1 MSDKLSQEEI
11 DTLTGQPD
19 LSELDPLKESFNAC
33 LDMASET
40 LSSITNISP
49 ITYEEPVIEML
60 KANEFSFNNGD
71 VLIRIGLKS
80 GLSGYSYLNL
90 DNSCCQSVAASMTG
104 TDDASQLSEEIV
116 HSALCEAMN
125 QTMGS
130 ICTTLSRSLN
140 DTIDITT
147 PDVLINNSLTLDN
160 IFNGAFKQD
169 TNICKISYSLALGD
183 LKASMIF
190 VFILNTAKSA
200 SFKIKTTESKNL
212 LRLNPELSK
221 TIAEYFA
228 LLGVKYKAIYS
239 MIGVMDNVS
248 VLELNSIHSL
258 QCLDVDV
265 INNYNVVNKNQQK
278 DLYNIYIFEKDFV
291 SDVKKVAGL
300 LDDED
305 STWDILKELNNQFSY
320 IFLEYCSDNNLIFDN
335 VECNNFL
342 ELPDNQYL
350 LVSFSV
356 GSYKF
361 YQLLSFALVD
371 KIKTTISNADRAK
384 IDVKTIE
391 NLTED
396 RYNSKKSNDA
406 NSLEASDINDLPPVF
421 RHLPFEVSAELG
433 EKIYTIKDLLHF
445 NAGYII
451 HFDKK
456 VSEDIDICINN
467 VKKAE
472 GEVGQ
477 LTYNKSNNYAVKIKK
492 ITKE

>member
-11 DTLTGQPD
+11 DVLIGNGD
-19 LSELDPLKESFNAC
+19 LSELEPLKNAFNMC
-33 LDMASET
+33 LDVATDT
-40 LSSITNISP
+40 LSSIVNTPN
-49 ITYEEPVIEML
+49 ITYNEAQVEML
-60 KANEFSFNNGD
+60 NVSDFLFDAGD
-71 VLIRIGLKS
+71 LAIRIGLKS
-80 GLSGYSYLNL
+80 RLSGYSFLNL
-90 DNSCCQSVAASMTG
+90 STKTCEKIAASMMG
-104 TDDASQLSEEIV
+104 TDDISYLSEDII

-147 PDVLINNSLTLDN
+147 PDVILTNDTVTEKLFNSS
-160 IFNGAFKQD
+160 FKAD
-169 TNICKISYSLALGD
+169 TTICKISYTLNIADSTVTMLF
-183 LKASMIF
+183 IF
-190 VFILNTAKSA
+190 VLNTAKSA
-200 SFKIKTTESKNL
+200 AFKIKTTESKNL

-221 TIAEYFA
+221 TIAEYFT

-239 MIGVMDNVS
+239 MIGVMDDVS

-265 INNYNVVNKNQQK
+265 INNYNIVNKNQQK
-278 DLYNIYIFEKDFV
+278 DLYNIFIFEKDFV
-291 SDVKKVAGL
+291 SDVKKTTGL

-305 STWDILKELNNQFSY
+305 TTWDILKELNNQFSY
-320 IFLEYCSDNNLIFDN
+320 IFLEYCSDNNLVFDN
-335 VECNNFL
+335 IECNNFL

-356 GSYKF
+356 GDYKF

-371 KIKTTISNADRAK
+371 KIKTNISNADREK
-384 IDVKTIE
+384 INNKTIE
-391 NLTED
+391 NLTQD
-396 RYNSKKSNDA
+396 RYNSKNFKNAGLINPD
-406 NSLEASDINDLPPVF
+406 LTDIPEIF
-421 RHLPFEVSAELG
+421 RQMPFEVSAELG

-456 VSEDIDICINN
+456 VIEDIDICINN
-467 VKKAE
+467 IRKAE

-492 ITKE
+492 IIKE

>member
-11 DTLTGQPD
+11 DVLTGNGD
-19 LSELDPLKESFNAC
+19 LSELEPLKNAFNVCLESAT
-33 LDMASET
+33 ET
-40 LSSITNISP
+40 LSSIINTPNIK
-49 ITYEEPVIEML
+49 YNEAQVEML
-60 KANEFSFNNGD
+60 SASDLKFDSGD
-71 VLIRIGLKS
+71 ISIRIGLKS
-80 GLSGYSYLNL
+80 GLSGYSFLNL
-90 DNSCCQSVAASMTG
+90 STETCENIAASMIG
-104 TDDASQLSEEIV
+104 TDDISSLSEDII

-125 QTMGS
+125 QTMGG

-140 DTIDITT
+140 DTIDIST
-147 PDVLINNSLTLDN
+147 PDVILTEGVATENL
-160 IFNGAFKQD
+160 FNGAFKKD
-169 TNICKISYSLALGD
+169 TTICKISYTLNISENTA
-183 LKASMIF
+183 KMFF

-221 TIAEYFA
+221 TIAEYFT

-258 QCLDVDV
+258 QCLDVDI
-265 INNYNVVNKNQQK
+265 INNYNIVNKNQQK

-291 SDVKKVAGL
+291 SDVKKTTGL

-305 STWDILKELNNQFSY
+305 TTWDILKELNNQFSY
-320 IFLEYCSDNNLIFDN
+320 IFLEYCSDNNLVFDN

-350 LVSFSV
+350 LVSFCV
-356 GSYKF
+356 GDYKF

-371 KIKTTISNADRAK
+371 KIKTNISNADRAK
-384 IDVKTIE
+384 IDAKTIE

-396 RYNSKKSNDA
+396 RYNVK
-406 NSLEASDINDLPPVF
+406 NSQKAELTNPDLKDIPEVF
-421 RHLPFEVSAELG
+421 RQMPFVVSAELG

-445 NAGYII
+445 NTGYII

-456 VSEDIDICINN
+456 VAEDIDICVNN

-492 ITKE
+492 IIKE

>member
-11 DTLTGQPD
+11 DALTGQPE
-19 LSELDPLKESFNAC
+19 LSELNPLKDAFTSC
-33 LDMASET
+33 LEVAIET
-40 LSSITNISP
+40 LSSITNIPS
-49 ITYEEPVIEML
+49 INYDEPSIEMV
-60 KANEFSFNNGD
+60 KAENFATDNGNII
-71 VLIRIGLKS
+71 VRIGLKS
-80 GLSGYSYLNL
+80 GLSGYSFLNL
-90 DNSCCQSVAASMTG
+90 STTACETIAASMMG
-104 TDDASQLSEEIV
+104 LEDVSGLEEDV
-116 HSALCEAMN
+116 VYSALSEAMN
-125 QTMGS
+125 QVMGGV
-130 ICTTLSRSLN
+130 CTSLSRGLN
-140 DTIDITT
+140 DTIDIST
-147 PDVLINNSLTLDN
+147 PDILTTTDVNIDN
-160 IFNGAFKQD
+160 LFNGAYKKD
-169 TNICKISYSLALGD
+169 TNICKISYSIHIGNDVAKLT
-183 LKASMIF
+183 F
-190 VFILNTAKSA
+190 VFLLNTAKSA
-200 SFKIKTTESKNL
+200 AFKIKTTESKNL

-248 VLELNSIHSL
+248 ILELNSIHSL

-265 INNYNVVNKNQQK
+265 INNYNIVNKNQQK
-278 DLYNIYIFEKDFV
+278 DLYNIYIFERDFV

-300 LDDED
+300 LDDEE

-356 GSYKF
+356 GNYKF

-371 KIKTTISNADRAK
+371 KIKKTISNADREK
-384 IDVKTIE
+384 IDAKTIE

-396 RYNSKKSNDA
+396 RYNAHNSKTNT
-406 NSLEASDINDLPPVF
+406 NEPSDISDIPLVY
-421 RHLPFEVSAELG
+421 RHLSFEVSAELG

-445 NAGYII
+445 NNGYII

-456 VSEDIDICINN
+456 VSEDVDICINN

-492 ITKE
+492 IKKE